1 MNRKLIFFDIDGT
14 IIPEDTGV
22 ILESTKEAIK
32 KAKENGHLVFINT
45 GRTFSGI
52 TQLIF
57 DLEFNGYVC
66 GCGTH
71 IYFDGKKIYSS
82 VIPKEKCIE
91 TVAILRK
98 NKVNAFYEGDKG
110 IYFDYSYSNPFMERA
125 KKMLRTNGKSIEV
138 LFAD

>member
-22 ILESTKEAIK
+22 IPESTKEAIN
-32 KAKENGHLVFINT
+32 KAKDNGHLVFINT

-66 GCGTH
+66 
-71 IYFDGKKIYSS
+71 
-82 VIPKEKCIE
+82 
-91 TVAILRK
+91 
-98 NKVNAFYEGDKG
+98 
-110 IYFDYSYSNPFMERA
+110 
-125 KKMLRTNGKSIEV
+125 
-138 LFAD
+138 